1 MTIHRMVLSIA
12 AALLGLSIATSAMAI
27 PNLQL
32 YIEGAT
38 YETSGSDPETWAK
51 LGTDSFR
58 LWVIADTSASY
69 RLRDVKLVASFADGL
84 TPSLTFQA
92 STTGGAGGFTDNSTP
107 GSVSGPSGSPFEE
120 GGHDAENWSH
130 GGGDSDINPRGPL
143 ETHGMLTHGRSGVEW
158 NLGLFNLVDSPIA
171 DFQLPGGGI
180 YNTSSGLPPPTIH
193 SGQINV
199 YDVNVSGLQPGEQ
212 VHFDVYG
219 IEQERNRCTGSV
231 SQNLADGCILNTTDN
246 KYYKWVDKINSGGK
260 PGSLAL
266 LSLPMLSY
274 ANAPYSHDAGLELIE
289 EVPAPGT
296 TALMLGGLGLLGWFV
311 CRRQA
316 A

>member
-1 MTIHRMVLSIA
+1 MTCNKLMAAIGATALFVSIS
-12 AALLGLSIATSAMAI
+12 GGAMAI

-38 YETSGSDPETWAK
+38 YETGGNDPETWAK

-58 LWVIADTSASY
+58 LWVIADTSATY

-107 GSVSGPSGSPFEE
+107 GSVSGPFQSPFEE
-120 GGHDAENWSH
+120 GGFDAENWSH
-130 GGGDSDINPRGPL
+130 GGGDTDINPKGPL

-171 DFQLPGGGI
+171 DFQIPGGGVF
-180 YNTSSGLPPPTIH
+180 NTSSGLPVPTNH

-199 YDVNVSGLQPGEQ
+199 YTVNVSGLQPGEQ

-219 IEQERNRCTGSV
+219 VVQDKTTTCYRANGNPVNCSNPNVASSV
-231 SQNLADGCILNTTDN
+231 SN
-246 KYYKWVDKINSGGK
+246 WVDRPK
-260 PGSLAL
+260 PGNLAL
-266 LSLPMLSY
+266 LTY
-274 ANAPYSHDAGLELIE
+274 ENAPYSHDARWEQIE
-289 EVPAPGT
+289 EVPEPASLT
-296 TALMLGGLGLLGWFV
+296 LLGAGIMGLGYLG
-311 CRRQA
+311 RRRHSA
-316 A
+316 HANA